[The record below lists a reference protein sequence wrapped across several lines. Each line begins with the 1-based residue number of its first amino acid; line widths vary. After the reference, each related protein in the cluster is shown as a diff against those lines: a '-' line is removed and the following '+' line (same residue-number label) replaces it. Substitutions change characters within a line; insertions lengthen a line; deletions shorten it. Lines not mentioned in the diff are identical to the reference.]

1 MGYWDFVLI
10 SLLFVDDE
18 HECRRNK
25 IHSRYRKEFLYN
37 DILIWVSAIILLELI
52 PVPLRSSPPVTR
64 INVYHRRKRQIAR
77 HCGRP
82 ALLCLSPIT
91 VIAPGRRANVAAAT
105 LSKRR
110 SSS

>member
-1 MGYWDFVLI
+1 M
-10 SLLFVDDE
+10 
-18 HECRRNK
+18 
-25 IHSRYRKEFLYN
+25 
-37 DILIWVSAIILLELI
+37 
-52 PVPLRSSPPVTR
+52 PLRSSPPVTR
-64 INVYHRRKRQIAR
+64 INAHHRRKRQIAR
-77 HCGRP
+77 RCGRP